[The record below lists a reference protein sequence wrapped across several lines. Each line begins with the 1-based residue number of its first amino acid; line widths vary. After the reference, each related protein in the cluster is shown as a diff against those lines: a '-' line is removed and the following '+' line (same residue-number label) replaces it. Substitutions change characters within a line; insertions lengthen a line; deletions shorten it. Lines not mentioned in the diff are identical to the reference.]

1 MKVVCDAVFFPMT
14 GAVLSNPEVVK
25 LSMWPAKDGDQLL
38 S

>member
-1 MKVVCDAVFFPMT
+1 MLVFSMT
-14 GAVLSNPEVVK
+14 GAVLSDPEVVK